1 MTGLSIAKSLELHL
15 LQPLA
20 TRDDVAAGCERARE
34 LHLAAV
40 VVAPSHVRVA
50 VETCRDSDVRVC
62 AAIGFPSGHD
72 VIETKLRAVEIAA
85 SHGADEISVVLD
97 QSLLAGGDIS
107 AARRELAA
115 LLASSYW
122 SSLTSTRG
130 TGLLTMV
137 VESQLIDLRQLE
149 PLLADLADS
158 PAQFVQS
165 ATGSQPRLE
174 TDDHIRALR
183 AVTPPDIG
191 IKAVGGIVS
200 CADANSLIN
209 AGATRV
215 GSSAA
220 TAIAAEEHALRHV
233 RSNP

>member
-1 MTGLSIAKSLELHL
+1 MSGLSIAKSLELHL

-20 TRDDVAAGCERARE
+20 TRDDISAGCERARE
-34 LHLAAV
+34 LHLACV

-50 VETCRDSDVRVC
+50 AEACRGTDVRVC

-72 VIETKLRAVEIAA
+72 VIETKLRAIEIAV
-85 SHGADEISVVLD
+85 SHGADEITVVLD
-97 QSLLAGGDIS
+97 QSQLAGGDIT
-107 AARRELAA
+107 AARRELGA

-130 TGLLTMV
+130 TGLLTIV
-137 VESQLIDLRQLE
+137 VESQLIELRQLE

-158 PAQFVQS
+158 PAEFVQS

-191 IKAVGGIVS
+191 IKAVGGIVT
-200 CADANSLIN
+200 CDDARALIN

-220 TAIAAEEHALRHV
+220 TSIAAEENTLRQA